1 MLIKKREYIQKTV
14 MRGGW
19 ENRSFYP
26 DPIES
31 ELGEQIMS
39 LINLSVIST
48 FYNNFYIDISS
59 L

>member
-1 MLIKKREYIQKTV
+1 MITKSGGIIKKTV

-19 ENRSFYP
+19 ENISFYP

-31 ELGEQIMS
+31 ELGEQIIS
-39 LINLSVIST
+39 LINLSVISN
-48 FYNNFYIDISS
+48 FYNNFYIEISS